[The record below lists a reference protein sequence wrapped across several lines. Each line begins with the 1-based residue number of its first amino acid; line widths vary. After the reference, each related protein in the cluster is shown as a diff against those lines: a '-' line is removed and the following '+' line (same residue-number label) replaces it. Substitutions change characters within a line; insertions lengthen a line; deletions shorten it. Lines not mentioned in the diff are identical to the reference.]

1 MKCLALFLAVL
12 CLRLPTHGQD
22 EKPAEP
28 EPSAAHRFVLLVG
41 KIGDKA
47 EVRAQLQVSSG
58 DGVAS
63 PLMGS
68 YHYLSQGK
76 AIFLIGSLENDI
88 LKLEESIPSPEEEK
102 VTGRFQGR
110 WEGGEEGKPVRISG
124 TWISA
129 DGQRKLP
136 FTLAEAAEAGSVA
149 LDFHFFEETYE
160 RKRGDASFERAQSL
174 LFPQLRDRSE
184 AAGRINAAIRRL
196 ALDFGES
203 GEEEEAEEKKPNLLS
218 PAPSLAAIEASVR
231 ADIPTDEELKAA
243 DFSYSNSLT
252 FHNEFQVRQDG
263 HGLLCLRLFHTEYT
277 GGAHGNHGA
286 AHVTFDLATG
296 KEVTLDDLFKP
307 GIKNELTRLAEAA
320 LREQYGLKP
329 GDSLSGE
336 GPLFEDKFEL
346 NDNWFVTSTGLGF
359 SYDPYEIG
367 PYAAGFIEPLI
378 PFAKLKDLLKEGS
391 PLERFGKQ
399 AK

>member
-12 CLRLPTHGQD
+12 CLQLPLRARD

-28 EPSAAHRFVLLVG
+28 EPSAAHRFVLLAG

-47 EVRAQLQVSSG
+47 EVRAQLQL
-58 DGVAS
+58 S
-63 PLMGS
+63 PGEESAPLLMGS
-68 YHYLSQGK
+68 YHYVSQGK
-76 AIFLIGSLENDI
+76 AIFLNGNLENDT
-88 LKLEESIPSPEEEK
+88 LKMEESVPSVEGEK

-124 TWISA
+124 TWTSG

-136 FTLAEAAEAGSVA
+136 FTLQESAEAGSVA
-149 LDFHFFEETYE
+149 LEFHFFEESYA
-160 RKRGDASFERAQSL
+160 RKRGDASFERSQSL

-196 ALDFGES
+196 ALAGGES
-203 GEEEEAEEKKPNLLS
+203 SGDEEEQEKKPDPS
-218 PAPSLAAIEASVR
+218 APAPSLSAIEASVR
-231 ADIPTDEELKAA
+231 ADIPTDGELAET
-243 DFSYSNSLT
+243 DFSYSSSLT
-252 FHNEFQVRQDG
+252 YHDEVQVRQDG

-296 KEVTLDDLFKP
+296 KEVRLDDLFKP
-307 GIKNELTRLAEAA
+307 GVKDQLTRLAEAT
-320 LREQYGLKP
+320 LREEYGLKP
-329 GDSLSGE
+329 DDSLSGE

-346 NDNWFVTSTGLGF
+346 NDNWFVTPVGLGF

-367 PYAAGFIEPLI
+367 PYAAGFIEPMI
-378 PFAKLKDLLKEGS
+378 PFAKLKDLLKDGS
-391 PLERFGKQ
+391 PLERFGKKAQ
-399 AK
+399 